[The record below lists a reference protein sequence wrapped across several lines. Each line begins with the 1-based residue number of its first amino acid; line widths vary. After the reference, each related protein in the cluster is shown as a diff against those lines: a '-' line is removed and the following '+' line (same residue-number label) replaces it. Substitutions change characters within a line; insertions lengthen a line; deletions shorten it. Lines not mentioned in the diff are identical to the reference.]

1 MESRCIIED
10 INRLD
15 MQDSICQR
23 VTSYVIKEHGQGL
36 SCMVWQCNMAEFT
49 SMTVKLPTAL
59 QVQIDHLGIIKE
71 IELLENFKG
80 SQGLPCSGAY
90 LNRRLKEVVLNTS
103 LYDTGYFLHRK
114 LNCDCRHVN
123 ELLCGL
129 SALLAQEEIKNKKEC
144 SVYNVSCA
152 KETPTGIMI
161 TDEIIVNDLHSISYM
176 DFEFD
181 KSKIEFGKDGGLKKI
196 PKMTLHT
203 ELVHGKSRQIY
214 DSVLEDA
221 GTRQALVMSFIKM
234 MHTTWKNIGKSLG
247 VRRNFCFSNLYPTSF
262 YGLFVQC
269 LALILYPGNF
279 NYFQHSVKGLQ
290 RVQGQPL
297 CIGMV
302 ETIDEAEQCFPS
314 FGVEDLYE
322 M

>member
-15 MQDSICQR
+15 MRDSICQR
-23 VTSYVIKEHGQGL
+23 VTSYVIKENEQGL
-36 SCMVWQCNMAEFT
+36 LCMAWQCNMAEFT

-59 QVQIDHLGIIKE
+59 QVQIDHLGIVKE
-71 IELLENFKG
+71 IELLKNFKG
-80 SQGLPCSGAY
+80 SQGIPCSSVY

-103 LYDTGYFLHRK
+103 MYDTGFFLHSK

-129 SALLAQEEIKNKKEC
+129 SALLEHKEIKNKKEC
-144 SVYNVSCA
+144 YVYNVSCA
-152 KETPTGIMI
+152 KEISTGIMI
-161 TDEIIVNDLHSISYM
+161 TDEIMVDDQHSISDL
-176 DFEFD
+176 DFAFN
-181 KSKIEFGKDGGLKKI
+181 KSKIEFGKDGGLKKM

-203 ELVHGKSRQIY
+203 ELIHGESCQKF
-214 DSVLEDA
+214 DSILEDA
-221 GTRQALVMSFIKM
+221 GTRQALILSFIKM
-234 MHTTWKNIGKSLG
+234 MHTTWKNTGKSLG
-247 VRRNFCFSNLYPTSF
+247 VWRDFCFSNLNPTSF
-262 YGLFVQC
+262 YGLFIQC
-269 LALILYPGNF
+269 LALILYPDNF

-290 RVQGQPL
+290 RAQGQPL

-302 ETIDEAEQCFPS
+302 ETINEAEQCFPS
-314 FGVEDLYE
+314 FRVEDLYK

>member
-10 INRLD
+10 INRLE

-23 VTSYVIKEHGQGL
+23 VTSYVIKEHEQGL
-36 SCMVWQCNMAEFT
+36 LCTAWQCNMAEFT

-59 QVQIDHLGIIKE
+59 QVQINHLGVIKE
-71 IELLENFKG
+71 IELLENFRG
-80 SQGLPCSGAY
+80 SQGIPCSGVY

-103 LYDTGYFLHRK
+103 LYDSGNFLRRK
-114 LNCDCRHVN
+114 LDCDCRHVN

-129 SALLAQEEIKNKKEC
+129 SALLAQEEIKQKKEC
-144 SVYNVSCA
+144 CVYNVSCA
-152 KETPTGIMI
+152 KEIPTGIMI
-161 TDEIIVNDLHSISYM
+161 TDEIIVNDLYSVSYM
-176 DFEFD
+176 DFAFD

-196 PKMTLHT
+196 PKMVLHT
-203 ELVHGKSRQIY
+203 ELVHGESRQIY
-214 DSVLEDA
+214 NSILEDA
-221 GTRQALVMSFIKM
+221 ETRQVLVMSFIKM
-234 MHTTWKNIGKSLG
+234 MHTPWKNIGKSIG
-247 VRRNFCFSNLYPTSF
+247 VRQNFCFSNLYPTSF

-290 RVQGQPL
+290 RVQGKPL

-302 ETIDEAEQCFPS
+302 ETIDEAKTYFSS

-322 M
+322 I